1 MKIKINKA
9 STYSLDYHFR
19 DKRMIMK
26 PLFDELISKLAKEVD
41 FEYKIGKVYIGLMKT
56 LVFASI
62 RIQTQKIVFEFTSR
76 QKFKSD
82 RFNKVLHFQKDRW
95 AYFLDI
101 KSPKN
106 IDEELIGWVKASGDL
121 D

>member
-1 MKIKINKA
+1 MTIKINEQ

-19 DKRMIMK
+19 DKRADMK
-26 PLFDELISKLAKEVD
+26 PLFDELIKKLQKEIN
-41 FEYKIGKVYIGLMKT
+41 FEYKIGKAYIGLIKT
-56 LVFASI
+56 LVFAGV
-62 RIQTQKIVFEFTSR
+62 RIQTQKIIFEFTSR
-76 QKFKSD
+76 KQIKSP

-101 KSPKN
+101 KSPKD
-106 IDEELIGWVKASGDL
+106 IDKELIGWVKASGDL

>member
-9 STYSLDYHFR
+9 STYPLDYHFR
-19 DKRMIMK
+19 DKRTAMK
-26 PLFDELISKLAKEVD
+26 PLFDALIDKLSKEVD
-41 FEYKIGKVYIGLMKT
+41 FEYKIGKAYIGLMKT
-56 LVFASI
+56 LVFAGI
-62 RIQTQKIVFEFTSR
+62 RVQTQKIIFELTSR
-76 QKFKSD
+76 QKLTSP

-101 KSPKN
+101 KDSDDIN
-106 IDEELIGWVKASGDL
+106 RELINWVKGSGDL